1 MLLQKNVSSIQPCPI
16 FCTPFHPA
24 CKYIAMIGRC
34 RFTRSVLMVAL
45 GSFGHWSHLLPGSFE
60 LEDAVFSLRKQ
71 QLGLVA
77 GGVDFSYFYQWLHG
91 CWAKTSRAMSGS
103 WWFCLR
109 WWQQRREDRFGRHKS
124 SLCYDGLLGQ
134 TVVRMKGFWSEPLVS
149 TTCWIH
155 EAPTIPYDHCGSEG
169 QIYPLILAVSAKTQS
184 TSRGTTENLSE
195 TYPVS
200 RKNTTKKET
209 RSKYKEGK

>member
-1 MLLQKNVSSIQPCPI
+1 MWAPTLPNFSHSISPCLHIHRHDRPVQVHKICFAGCFGNLWAFSGVICCRALLSWKML
-16 FCTPFHPA
+16 
-24 CKYIAMIGRC
+24 
-34 RFTRSVLMVAL
+34 
-45 GSFGHWSHLLPGSFE
+45 SFFLT
-60 LEDAVFSLRKQ
+60 KQ

-77 GGVDFSYFYQWLHG
+77 GGVDFNDFNDFYQWLHG

-109 WWQQRREDRFGRHKS
+109 WWQQRREEIFGRHTS
-124 SLCYDGLLGQ
+124 FLCYDVMLGQ

-169 QIYPLILAVSAKTQS
+169 QIYALILAVSAKTQS
-184 TSRGTTENLSE
+184 ASRGTTQNISE

-209 RSKYKEGK
+209 RSKYKEGT